1 MHGNK
6 FARGM
11 PGGGPLIIL
20 KDGASNAQGT
30 PQVLSNIKACQV
42 AADAIRTTL
51 GPRGMDKLIIMP
63 NGEPI
68 VSNDG
73 ATVLKNLEIVHPA
86 ARTLVDISGSQDS
99 EVGDGTTTVTLIAA
113 EILKNA
119 IPFLEEGVHPQN
131 VVKAY
136 RKACNMAIEHINKI
150 AVRIDKDQ
158 DEAKT
163 RDVLE
168 KCAITSLNS
177 KLVSAHKEFFG
188 KMVVDAVMS
197 LDRLLPLSM
206 IGMKKIAGGSLTD
219 TQLVAGVAFKKT
231 FSYAGFEM
239 QEKYHTNPKIALLN
253 VELELKS
260 EKENAEV
267 RVSNVDDYQSVV
279 DAEWNILYEKL
290 ENCQKSG
297 AKIVLSKL
305 PIGDVATQWFAD
317 RGIFCAGRVAAGDM
331 ERTIKA
337 CGGSVQ
343 STCNDLRAEVLGTC
357 GTFEERQIGNERFNF
372 FTECPNAKT
381 CTIII
386 RGGAQ
391 QFMDETQRSLH
402 DAIMIVRR
410 AMRFDSIVA
419 GGGAVEMEVS
429 KALRDQA
436 RQIAGKEANL
446 ITAFAKAMEIIPR
459 QLCVNGG
466 LDSTEMLSELR
477 SRHFTGDVW
486 AGIDL
491 DNECI
496 SDNMERCVWEPALVK
511 LNAIRAAGDAA
522 ALIVSVDQTVKNKKS
537 IANGGGRGRGRG
549 RGM

>member
-11 PGGGPLIIL
+11 PGGGPMIIL
-20 KDGASNAQGT
+20 KDGAENAQGT

-42 AADAIRTTL
+42 AADAVRTTL

-63 NGEPI
+63 NGDPI

-86 ARTLVDISGSQDS
+86 AKTLVDISQSQDS

-119 IPFLEEGVHPQN
+119 VPHLEEGVHPQL

-136 RKACNMAIEHINKI
+136 REAIDKAVEHVNKI
-150 AVRIDKDQ
+150 SVKIDKDQ
-158 DEAKT
+158 DESET
-163 RDVLE
+163 RKVLI
-168 KCAITSLNS
+168 KCAETSLNS

-188 KMVVDAVMS
+188 EMVVDAVMQ
-197 LDRLLPLSM
+197 LDKLLPLSM
-206 IGMKKIAGGSLTD
+206 IGMKKVTGGGLTD
-219 TQLVAGVAFKKT
+219 TQLVKGVAFKKT
-231 FSYAGFEM
+231 FSYAGAEM
-239 QEKYHTNPKIALLN
+239 QEKRHENPKIALLN

-290 ENCQKSG
+290 QQCVDSG
-297 AKIVLSKL
+297 AKIILSKL
-305 PIGDVATQWFAD
+305 PIGDVATQYFAD
-317 RGIFCAGRVAAGDM
+317 RGVFCAGRVTDGDLK
-331 ERTIKA
+331 RTLKA
-337 CGGSVQ
+337 CGGSIQ
-343 STCNDLRAEVLGTC
+343 STCNDLREEVLGKC
-357 GTFEERQIGNERFNF
+357 GLFEEKQVGNERFNF
-372 FTECPNAKT
+372 FTGCPGSKT

-410 AMRFDSIVA
+410 AMRFDSIIA
-419 GGGAVEMEVS
+419 GGGAVEMECS
-429 KALRDQA
+429 KFLRDYA
-436 RQIAGKEANL
+436 RQIPGKKANL
-446 ITAFAKAMEIIPR
+446 INAFAKALEIIPR

-466 LDSTEMLSELR
+466 LDSTEVLSQLR
-477 SRHFTGDVW
+477 ARHATGDVW
-486 AGIDL
+486 AGVNL
-491 DNECI
+491 DDECV

-511 LNAIRAAGDAA
+511 LNALRAAGDAA
-522 ALIVSVDQTVKNKKS
+522 ALIVSVDQTIKNKKS
-537 IANGGGRGRGRG
+537 IVDAPGRGRGRG
-549 RGM
+549 RGR

>member
-1 MHGNK
+1 MAGQ
-6 FARGM
+6 
-11 PGGGPLIIL
+11 GPMILL
-20 KDGASNAQGT
+20 KDGAENAQGVT
-30 PQVLSNIKACQV
+30 QVLSNIKACQV

-63 NGEPI
+63 NGDPI

-86 ARTLVDISGSQDS
+86 AKTLVDISSSQDS

-113 EILKNA
+113 EIMKNA
-119 IPFLEEGVHPQN
+119 IPFLEDGVHPQL

-136 RKACNMAIEHINKI
+136 RKACNIAIGHINNISVKI
-150 AVRIDKDQ
+150 DREQ
-158 DEAKT
+158 DPAKT
-163 RDVLE
+163 REILE
-168 KCAITSLNS
+168 KCAETSLNS
-177 KLVSAHKEFFG
+177 KLVSAHKEYFG

-197 LDRLLPLSM
+197 LDKLLPLSM
-206 IGMKKIAGGSLTD
+206 IGMKKVPGGSLTD
-219 TQLVAGVAFKKT
+219 TQLVEGVAFKKT

-239 QEKYHTNPKIALLN
+239 QEKRHKNAKIALLN

-279 DAEWNILYEKL
+279 DAEWEILYEKL

-297 AKIVLSKL
+297 AKIILSKL

-317 RGIFCAGRVAAGDM
+317 RGIFCAGRVSAGDM
-331 ERTIKA
+331 NRTMKA

-343 STCNDLRAEVLGTC
+343 STCNDLREEALGSC
-357 GTFEERQIGNERFNF
+357 GMFEERQVGNERFNF
-372 FTECPNAKT
+372 FTECPQSKT

-410 AMRFDSIVA
+410 ALRFDSIIA
-419 GGGAVEMEVS
+419 GGGAVEMEVMV
-429 KALRDQA
+429 KLKEYA
-436 RQIAGKEANL
+436 RSVPGKEANL
-446 ITAFAKAMEIIPR
+446 IEGFAKALEIIPR

-466 LDSTEMLSELR
+466 IDANDILSELR
-477 SRHFTGDVW
+477 QRHSKGDTW
-486 AGIDL
+486 AGVDL
-491 DNECI
+491 DQDQV

-522 ALIVSVDQTVKNKKS
+522 ALIISVDQTVKNKKS
-537 IANGGGRGRGRG
+537 IVNDGGRGRGRG
-549 RGM
+549 R

>member
-11 PGGGPLIIL
+11 AGQGPMILL
-20 KDGASNAQGT
+20 KDGAENAQGVT
-30 PQVLSNIKACQV
+30 QVLSNIKACQV

-63 NGEPI
+63 NGDPI

-86 ARTLVDISGSQDS
+86 AKTLVDISSSQDS

-113 EILKNA
+113 EIMKNA
-119 IPFLEEGVHPQN
+119 IPFLEDGVHPQL

-136 RKACNMAIEHINKI
+136 RKASNIAIEHINNISVKI
-150 AVRIDKDQ
+150 DREQ
-158 DEAKT
+158 DPAKT
-163 RDVLE
+163 RDILE
-168 KCAITSLNS
+168 KCAETSLNS
-177 KLVSAHKEFFG
+177 KLVSAHKEYFG

-197 LDRLLPLSM
+197 LDKLLPLSM
-206 IGMKKIAGGSLTD
+206 IGMKKVPGGSLTD
-219 TQLVAGVAFKKT
+219 TQLVEGVAFKKT

-239 QEKYHTNPKIALLN
+239 QEKRHKNAKIALLN

-279 DAEWNILYEKL
+279 DAEWEILYEKL

-297 AKIVLSKL
+297 AKIILSKL

-317 RGIFCAGRVAAGDM
+317 RGIFCAGRVSAGDM
-331 ERTIKA
+331 NRTMKA

-343 STCNDLRAEVLGTC
+343 STCNDLREEALGSC
-357 GTFEERQIGNERFNF
+357 GMFEERQVGNERFNF
-372 FTECPNAKT
+372 FTECPQSKT

-410 AMRFDSIVA
+410 ALRFDSIIA
-419 GGGAVEMEVS
+419 GGGAVEMEVMV
-429 KALRDQA
+429 KLKEYA
-436 RQIAGKEANL
+436 RSVPGKEANL
-446 ITAFAKAMEIIPR
+446 IEAFAKALEIIPR

-466 LDSTEMLSELR
+466 IDANDILSELR
-477 SRHFTGDVW
+477 QRHSKGDTW
-486 AGIDL
+486 AGVDL
-491 DNECI
+491 DLDQV

-522 ALIVSVDQTVKNKKS
+522 ALIISVDQTVKNKKS
-537 IANGGGRGRGRG
+537 IVNDAGRGRGRG
-549 RGM
+549 R